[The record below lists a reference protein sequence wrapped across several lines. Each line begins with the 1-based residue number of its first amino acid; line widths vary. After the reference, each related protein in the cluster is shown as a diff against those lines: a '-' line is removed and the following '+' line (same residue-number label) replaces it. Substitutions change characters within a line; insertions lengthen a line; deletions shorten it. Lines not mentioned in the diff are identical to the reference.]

1 MCMLFANNI
10 NIKIKIALILMILNV
25 NIYKKLRKTQKNIS
39 KSILQ

>member
-1 MCMLFANNI
+1 MLFANNI